1 MKTPEV
7 IYLMQR
13 KRAGEPWETCWG
25 CNGLLGNNQKEAKET
40 AKRFTEDSVG
50 IKFRAKKFV
59 EAN

>member
-7 IYLMQR
+7 IYILQR

-25 CNGLLGNNQKEAKET
+25 CNGLLGSGYKEANAT
-40 AKRFTEDSVG
+40 AKRFAEESIG